1 MPELP
6 LPSFQSPC
14 LHRVMPHCNFSP
26 VTWIHSIAYSEDN
39 FISCIS
45 LKLLPA
51 HVKVTLFEFFN
62 FSLALLLLLFCF
74 LQCCL
79 SSAPSPLA
87 LFAKFSKSAEHQL
100 APMQSK
106 GLALPIYSLD
116 GDDNHYDNDEDDDD
130 NTH

>member
-1 MPELP
+1 M
-6 LPSFQSPC
+6 Q
-14 LHRVMPHCNFSP
+14 
-26 VTWIHSIAYSEDN
+26 
-39 FISCIS
+39 
-45 LKLLPA
+45 
-51 HVKVTLFEFFN
+51 VTLFEFFN

-130 NTH
+130 DDDDNTH